1 MIEKPNI
8 GTNTPS
14 QDLAQGKELNW
25 AAPTSPKPLGKAGI
39 LSVTMYLYWVT
50 HTILTNFSEEFTG
63 IKYYSY
69 NSV

>member
-39 LSVTMYLYWVT
+39 LSVTMYLY
-50 HTILTNFSEEFTG
+50 
-63 IKYYSY
+63 
-69 NSV
+69 